1 MNGLKRLS
9 GAKKVDLATFKRPVG
24 TFVVTFD
31 KAPNLG
37 SSDLSKVITSRFK
50 MKTLSYRITV
60 DVSKKGKFWMA
71 NGLKLTNPKK
81 GTDFLATVKKHVE
94 AGKKTLVLSGELVEA
109 KKGENSLTLSAV
121 TVAKKKEKK
130 S

>member
-31 KAPNLG
+31 KAPTLG
-37 SSDLSKVITSRFK
+37 SADLSKVVRGFK
-50 MKTLSYRITV
+50 MEKLSFRITV
-60 DVSKKGKFWMA
+60 KVSKKGASWMA

-81 GTDFLATVKKHVE
+81 GTDFLAKVKEHVE
-94 AGKKTLVLSGELVEA
+94 AGKKTLVLSGDLVEG
-109 KKGENSLTLSAV
+109 KKGANSLTLSAV
-121 TVAKKKEKK
+121 SVPQKKEKK